1 MRIGVSTAGDATLQ
15 VYSKALAFGRVA
27 KQRPRALGRFLGV
40 AKINNRLTISSQ
52 DIAVLVSILRQHA
65 ATNCPNF
72 KAPHGRRD
80 WRDEPSKG

>member
-15 VYSKALAFGRVA
+15 AYSKALAFGRVA
-27 KQRPRALGRFLGV
+27 KQRRRALGRFLGV
-40 AKINNRLTISSQ
+40 AKINNRFTFWPR
-52 DIAVLVSILRQHA
+52 DIAMLVSILRQHA